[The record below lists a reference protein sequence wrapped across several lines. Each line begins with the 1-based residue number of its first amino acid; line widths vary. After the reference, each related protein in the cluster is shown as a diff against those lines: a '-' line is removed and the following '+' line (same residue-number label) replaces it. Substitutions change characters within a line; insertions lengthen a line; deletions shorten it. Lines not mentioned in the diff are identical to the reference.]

1 MNSKKNLL
9 VTLIFGCISACTS
22 LAFAQDQNA
31 PWVSLFNG
39 KDLTGWTLKGG
50 GGKAFVQDG
59 EMVCH
64 VTANTKEHTFVCTN
78 DSFTDFILEMDMKID
93 GDFNTG
99 IVLRGVDSLP
109 AAPVRIWGYMI
120 KVDPTPRKWT
130 GGIFE
135 DFGMVWQWL
144 STLADNA
151 PAREAFK
158 INEWNR
164 FRVEVLGSHI
174 KVWINGVPTANL
186 IDTRYT
192 KGCIAL
198 KIHWTGNFPEREK
211 ILAHFKDIRIIT
223 DNPDRFAHPI
233 DIPVVQTVDES
244 GINVPAGFRALLVTG
259 GSKKPDDR
267 MQYLAVTPSGS
278 IYARTSRGIIALQR
292 RSGDSHADA
301 IEEFGSGGGTGIAVH
316 DGSLY
321 YSTDST
327 ISRYQLTQGKLVPQ
341 GEPQV
346 IVKGLPPEEGAVHPF
361 AFDGEGR
368 LLVEAGAV
376 ENAINPS
383 APPPQDLLQNYG
395 GFWRFDANKP
405 DQNFTDGFH
414 YAKGVL
420 HAPSVA
426 WNPTAKTFF
435 TITQGRERLDFA
447 GVDAYDALDSA
458 ERPANELHR
467 LDEGVD
473 LGWPLTYYDAFKH
486 ARMVAPN
493 SAAITTRRLMP
504 ENVPIR

>member
-1 MNSKKNLL
+1 M
-9 VTLIFGCISACTS
+9 
-22 LAFAQDQNA
+22 
-31 PWVSLFNG
+31 
-39 KDLTGWTLKGG
+39 
-50 GGKAFVQDG
+50 
-59 EMVCH
+59 
-64 VTANTKEHTFVCTN
+64 
-78 DSFTDFILEMDMKID
+78 
-93 GDFNTG
+93 
-99 IVLRGVDSLP
+99 
-109 AAPVRIWGYMI
+109 
-120 KVDPTPRKWT
+120 
-130 GGIFE
+130 
-135 DFGMVWQWL
+135 
-144 STLADNA
+144 
-151 PAREAFK
+151 
-158 INEWNR
+158 
-164 FRVEVLGSHI
+164 
-174 KVWINGVPTANL
+174 
-186 IDTRYT
+186 
-192 KGCIAL
+192 
-198 KIHWTGNFPEREK
+198 
-211 ILAHFKDIRIIT
+211 HFKDIRIIT

-486 ARMVAPN
+486 ARMVAPEFGGDN
-493 SAAITTRRLMP
+493 HKKADAGKCPDPLIAFPGHGAPMQMVFYTAKQFPQKYRGGAFVAFNGSRNTGQLPQTGCNVCFLPFDEKGMP
-504 ENVPIR
+504 TGACEVFADGFAVWAKC